1 MSSKAKILKRKKF
14 SWVVVAAFVVGAI
27 VGSGIVRH
35 ATNWPGKGGNYA
47 IYGIL
52 LVWIA
57 YMAIGLAMCDN
68 VSMMPEKGGV
78 YNWARRT
85 MGKGWGTQIG
95 WIYLVG
101 FTCLSVILCWLAYVA
116 ALNAIL
122 YFMPEKGAF
131 LAAIIFSVIIPM
143 FFIVMFTI
151 IITLGVKRT
160 TQVVVGFF
168 TIKVTMWLSI
178 VGIALL
184 HYDSGKAINAPGI
197 EPIGAILAVGSAS
210 LFAMQ
215 GIDAVSLISDDI
227 HEPGKNYLKGVIV
240 GMIVVLF
247 LYAST
252 ALVIM
257 GLVGQEGAQ
266 EAHDAG
272 GITVLFLSEL
282 HVPPPVLLIFI
293 VISIIGTLF
302 INMYLM
308 VRLSGAMAE
317 KGDFYFMRHAQ
328 KHIDE
333 QSPGKIESLYHVEI
347 PKIGIIISTLIYGI
361 FFVLIFV
368 ESIIDPET
376 QFVLYVIDQLAL
388 YPFLVIM
395 FFIALTNFKAHRM
408 GIAKKRN
415 KEKKE
420 YRWARGWILPLFG
433 MAAIGFIMGYQII
446 QSIIE
451 PSALLPTEEQSY
463 AWEFWKWLGIIFP
476 VFMIVPG
483 IIYWTISGRNKTLDV
498 PTTQIVIKTKED
510 VEKENRKIE
519 KNKQKELK
527 KQEKQKSNKGDN

>member
-1 MSSKAKILKRKKF
+1 MSRKAKLFKRKKF
-14 SWVVVAAFVVGAI
+14 SWIVVTSFVVGAI

-35 ATNWPGKGGNYA
+35 STNWPGIGGNYA
-47 IYGIL
+47 VFGIF

-57 YMAIGLAMCDN
+57 YMIIGLAMCDN
-68 VSMMPEKGGV
+68 VSMMPEKGGT
-78 YNWARRT
+78 YAWTRKT

-101 FTCLSVILCWLAYVA
+101 FTCLSVILCWLAYIA

-122 YFMPEKGAF
+122 YFMPERGAF
-131 LAAIIFSVIIPM
+131 LAAVIFSVIIPM
-143 FFIVMFTI
+143 FFIIMFTI
-151 IITLGVKRT
+151 VITLGVKRT

-184 HYDSGKAINAPGI
+184 HYNSNRAVNAPGI

-227 HEPGKNYLKGVIV
+227 HEPGKNYLKGVVV
-240 GMIVVLF
+240 GMIIVLI
-247 LYAST
+247 LYTST
-252 ALVIM
+252 VLAIM
-257 GLVGQEGAQ
+257 GLVGQVGAQ
-266 EAHDAG
+266 EAHKAG
-272 GITVLFLSEL
+272 GITVLFLEEL
-282 HVPPPVLLIFI
+282 NIPPPVLLVFI
-293 VISIIGTLF
+293 VISIVGTLF

-317 KGDFYFMRHAQ
+317 NGDFYFMKHAQ
-328 KHIDE
+328 KHLIE
-333 QSPGKIESLYHVEI
+333 QSHDTLDGLYHVEM
-347 PKIGIIISTLIYGI
+347 PIISIILSTIVYGI

-415 KEKKE
+415 KEKNE
-420 YRWARGWILPLFG
+420 YRWARGWLIPIFG
-433 MAAIGFIMGYQII
+433 MVSVVFIIGLNIFLTITN
-446 QSIIE
+446 
-451 PSALLPTEEQSY
+451 PPTALPTPKQSY
-463 AWEFWKWLGIIFP
+463 AWQFWYILGLIFP
-476 VFMIVPG
+476 IFMVVPG
-483 IIYWTISGRNKTLDV
+483 ILYWLVRRKKVVDV
-498 PTTQIVIKTKED
+498 PVTQIVINTKED
-510 VEKENRKIE
+510 MEK
-519 KNKQKELK
+519 KNHKMNQKKQKGLK
-527 KQEKQKSNKGDN
+527 SQEKQKQREED